1 MIKDLVAVILAGG
14 EGRRLSPLTRDR
26 AKPAVP
32 FAGQYRIIDFSLSNC
47 LNSHIRRIIVLT
59 QYKSSSASRHLAAGW
74 SIFNP
79 ELGEFIYEIPPQM
92 RVGDQ
97 WYQGT
102 ADAIYQNLYSLDPL
116 KPKYILVLAGDH
128 IYKMDYGRMLRF
140 HQEKEAMLT
149 ISAITVR
156 PDEATGFGVLE
167 VDQEQRVVGFEE
179 KPVVPRT
186 IPGQPDRCYASMG
199 IYIFDF
205 PRLREL
211 LQADAAISE
220 SSHDFGKDIIP
231 SLYPRERVFAYPFGR
246 DGSIRR
252 DAGYWRDVGTIDA
265 FWEANIALAGVDPDF
280 NLYDREWPIR
290 TYQAQMPPAKFVF
303 ANEKERRV
311 GRALDSLVCN
321 GVIISG
327 GLAQDSVLS
336 PGVRIN
342 SFARVEQS
350 ILMHGVE
357 IGRRC
362 RIRKAIIDK
371 GVKVPPDTEIGC
383 DPEADRRRFTV
394 SPGGVVVV
402 PKGTTVF

>member
-1 MIKDLVAVILAGG
+1 MLKDLVAVILAGG

-92 RVGDQ
+92 RVGEK

-102 ADAIYQNLYSLDPL
+102 ADAIYQNLYSLEL
-116 KPKYILVLAGDH
+116 IKPKYILVLAGDH
-128 IYKMDYGRMLRF
+128 VYKMDYGRMLEF
-140 HQEKEAMLT
+140 HRQKQALLT
-149 ISAITVR
+149 ISAITV
-156 PDEATGFGVLE
+156 DKKEASGFGVIE
-167 VDQEQRVVGFEE
+167 VDRDQRVTGFEE
-179 KPVVPRT
+179 KPAAPRT
-186 IPGQPDRCYASMG
+186 IPGRPDKCYASMG

-205 PRLREL
+205 ERLKEL
-211 LQADAAISE
+211 LEADAADPA

-231 SLYPRERVFAYPFGR
+231 ALYPAERVYAYPFGY
-246 DGSIRR
+246 DKKTR
-252 DAGYWRDVGTIDA
+252 DAAYWRDVGTIDA
-265 FWEANIALAGVDPDF
+265 FWEANIHLAGVDPDF
-280 NLYDREWPIR
+280 NLYDNDWPIR
-290 TYQAQMPPAKFVF
+290 TYQPQMPPAKFVF
-303 ANEKERRV
+303 ANEKENRV

-350 ILMHGVE
+350 ILMHKVE

-371 GVKVPPDTEIGC
+371 EVHIPPDTDIGY
-383 DPEADRRRFTV
+383 DPVADRERFFV
-394 SPGGVVVV
+394 SEGGVVVV
-402 PKGTTVF
+402 AKGTTRF

>member
-1 MIKDLVAVILAGG
+1 MNKDLVAVVLAGG
-14 EGRRLSPLTRDR
+14 EGKRLSPLTRDR

-47 LNSHIRRIIVLT
+47 LNSHIRKIIVLT

-92 RVGDQ
+92 RVGER

-102 ADAIYQNLYSLDPL
+102 ADAIYQNLYSLDLL

-128 IYKMDYGRMLRF
+128 IYKMDYGRMLEF
-140 HQEKEAMLT
+140 HRRKQALLT
-149 ISAITVR
+149 ISAITVKR
-156 PDEATGFGVLE
+156 EEAAGFGVIE
-167 VDQEQRVVGFEE
+167 VDEDQRVVGFEE
-179 KPVVPRT
+179 KPARPKT
-186 IPGQPDRCYASMG
+186 IPGRPESAYASMG

-205 PRLREL
+205 APLREL
-211 LQADAAISE
+211 LLADAADAA

-231 SLYPRERVFAYPFGR
+231 ALYPQERVFAYPFGY
-246 DGSIRR
+246 DKQTR
-252 DAGYWRDVGTIDA
+252 DAAYWRDVGTIDA
-265 FWEANIALAGVDPDF
+265 FWEANISLAGVDPDF
-280 NLYDREWPIR
+280 NLYDADWPIR
-290 TYQAQMPPAKFVF
+290 TYQAQVPPAKFVF
-303 ANEKERRV
+303 ANEKEKRV

-362 RIRKAIIDK
+362 HIRKAIIDK
-371 GVKVPPDTEIGC
+371 DVKVPPDTEIGC
-383 DPEADRRRFTV
+383 DLARDRERFPV

-402 PKGTTVF
+402 PKGTVF

>member
-1 MIKDLVAVILAGG
+1 MLKDLVAVILAGG

-92 RVGDQ
+92 RVGEK

-102 ADAIYQNLYSLDPL
+102 ADAIYQNLYSLEL
-116 KPKYILVLAGDH
+116 IKPKYILVLAGDH
-128 IYKMDYGRMLRF
+128 VYKMDYGRMLEF
-140 HQEKEAMLT
+140 HRQKQALLT
-149 ISAITVR
+149 ISAITV
-156 PDEATGFGVLE
+156 DKKEASGFGVIE
-167 VDQEQRVVGFEE
+167 VDRDQRVTGFEE
-179 KPVVPRT
+179 KPAAPRT
-186 IPGQPDRCYASMG
+186 IPGRPDKCYASMG

-205 PRLREL
+205 ERLKEL
-211 LQADAAISE
+211 LEADAADPA

-231 SLYPRERVFAYPFGR
+231 ALYPAERVYAYPFGY
-246 DGSIRR
+246 DKKTR
-252 DAGYWRDVGTIDA
+252 DAAYWRDVGTIDA
-265 FWEANIALAGVDPDF
+265 FWEANIHLAGVDPDF
-280 NLYDREWPIR
+280 NLYDNDWPIR
-290 TYQAQMPPAKFVF
+290 TYQPQMPPAKFVF
-303 ANEKERRV
+303 ANEKENRV

-327 GLAQDSVLS
+327 GLALDSVLS

-342 SFARVEQS
+342 SFARIEQS
-350 ILMHGVE
+350 ILMHKVE

-371 GVKVPPDTEIGC
+371 EVHIPPDTDIGY
-383 DPEADRRRFTV
+383 DPVADRERFFV
-394 SPGGVVVV
+394 SEGGVVVV
-402 PKGTTVF
+402 AKGTTRF

>member
-1 MIKDLVAVILAGG
+1 MLKDLVAVILAGG

-92 RVGDQ
+92 RVGEK

-102 ADAIYQNLYSLDPL
+102 ADAIYQNLYSLEL
-116 KPKYILVLAGDH
+116 IKPKYILVLAGDH
-128 IYKMDYGRMLRF
+128 VYKMDYGRMLEF
-140 HQEKEAMLT
+140 HRQKQALLT
-149 ISAITVR
+149 ISAITVDKR
-156 PDEATGFGVLE
+156 EASGFGVIE
-167 VDQEQRVVGFEE
+167 VDRDQRVTGFEE
-179 KPVVPRT
+179 KPAAPRT
-186 IPGQPDRCYASMG
+186 IPGRPDKCYASMG

-205 PRLREL
+205 ERLKEL
-211 LQADAAISE
+211 LEADAADPA

-231 SLYPRERVFAYPFGR
+231 ALYPAERVYAYPFGY
-246 DGSIRR
+246 DKKTR
-252 DAGYWRDVGTIDA
+252 DAAYWRDVGTIDA
-265 FWEANIALAGVDPDF
+265 FWEANIHLAGVDPDF
-280 NLYDREWPIR
+280 NLYDNDWPIR
-290 TYQAQMPPAKFVF
+290 TYQPQMPPAKFVF
-303 ANEKERRV
+303 ANEKENRV

-350 ILMHGVE
+350 ILMHKVE

-371 GVKVPPDTEIGC
+371 EVHIPPDTDIGY
-383 DPEADRRRFTV
+383 DPVADRERFFV
-394 SPGGVVVV
+394 SEGGVVVV
-402 PKGTTVF
+402 AKGTTRF

>member
-1 MIKDLVAVILAGG
+1 MLKDLVAVILAGG

-92 RVGDQ
+92 RVGEK

-102 ADAIYQNLYSLDPL
+102 ADAIYQNLYSLEL
-116 KPKYILVLAGDH
+116 IKPKYILVLAGDH
-128 IYKMDYGRMLRF
+128 VYKMDYGRMLEF
-140 HQEKEAMLT
+140 HHQKQALLT
-149 ISAITVR
+149 ISAITV
-156 PDEATGFGVLE
+156 DKKEASGFGVIE
-167 VDQEQRVVGFEE
+167 VDRDQRVTGFEE
-179 KPVVPRT
+179 KPAAPRT
-186 IPGQPDRCYASMG
+186 IPGRPDKCYASMG

-205 PRLREL
+205 ERLKEL
-211 LQADAAISE
+211 LEADAADPA

-231 SLYPRERVFAYPFGR
+231 ALYPAERVYAYPFGY
-246 DGSIRR
+246 DKKTR
-252 DAGYWRDVGTIDA
+252 DAAYWRDVGTIDA
-265 FWEANIALAGVDPDF
+265 FWEANIHLAGVDPDF
-280 NLYDREWPIR
+280 NLYDNDWPIR
-290 TYQAQMPPAKFVF
+290 TYQPQMPPAKFVF
-303 ANEKERRV
+303 ANEKENRV

-327 GLAQDSVLS
+327 GLALDSVLS

-342 SFARVEQS
+342 SFARIEQS
-350 ILMHGVE
+350 ILMHKVE

-371 GVKVPPDTEIGC
+371 EVHIPPDTDIGY
-383 DPEADRRRFTV
+383 DPVADRERFFV
-394 SPGGVVVV
+394 SEGGVVVV
-402 PKGTTVF
+402 AKGTTRF

>member
-1 MIKDLVAVILAGG
+1 MLNDLVAVILAGG

-47 LNSHIRRIIVLT
+47 LNSHIRKIIVLT

-92 RVGDQ
+92 RVGEK

-102 ADAIYQNLYSLDPL
+102 ADAIYQNLYSLEL
-116 KPKYILVLAGDH
+116 IKPKYILILAGDH
-128 IYKMDYGRMLRF
+128 VYKMNYSRMLDF
-140 HQEKEAMLT
+140 HKQKDAALT
-149 ISAITVR
+149 ISAITVNKK
-156 PDEATGFGVLE
+156 EAAGFGVIE
-167 VDQEQRVVGFEE
+167 VDRDQRVVGFQE
-179 KPVVPRT
+179 KPDRPRA
-186 IPGQPDRCYASMG
+186 IPGQPDRAYASMG
-199 IYIFDF
+199 VYIFTFD
-205 PRLREL
+205 L
-211 LQADAAISE
+211 LKTLLEKDAADPG

-231 SLYPRERVFAYPFGR
+231 ALYPRERVYAYPFGR
-246 DGSIRR
+246 DKQTR
-252 DAGYWRDVGTIDA
+252 DASYWRDVGTIDA
-265 FWEANIALAGVDPDF
+265 FWEANISLAGVDPDF
-280 NLYDREWPIR
+280 NLYDADWPIR
-290 TYQAQMPPAKFVF
+290 TYQAQTPPAKFVF
-303 ANEKERRV
+303 ANEKEKRV

-342 SFARVEQS
+342 SFARIEQS
-350 ILMHGVE
+350 ILMHRVE
-357 IGRRC
+357 IGRHC
-362 RIRKAIIDK
+362 RIRRTIIDK
-371 GVKVPPDTEIGC
+371 EVRVPPGTEIGY
-383 DPEADRRRFTV
+383 DPEKDRRRFTV

-402 PKGTTVF
+402 PKGTTDF